1 MKCSS
6 PSHRAAR
13 STNRVRQIV
22 YPPTGHADEQL
33 WGLPSGQSINP
44 LRTAAEFRSDVSPP
58 SRLNIGDR
66 LLPLR
71 LRSDCVDD
79 GDIFGV
85 GEELTG

>member
-1 MKCSS
+1 MQLTLS
-6 PSHRAAR
+6 PGGSVDEPRTA
-13 STNRVRQIV
+13 NRLP
-22 YPPTGHADEQL
+22 PPTGHADEQL